1 MPLSRSAGGRALP
14 VACLLIACSTFAGAT
29 ASARSTSC
37 WSGLQTVPEYLGCLA
52 SIPLDA
58 STRDCTLEILDTQFR
73 SLYTYS
79 GLVRNSSDSDAEL
92 APGFN
97 FSVHKMALGPEVDD
111 AWAQLKVETSAG
123 LFAMRIAQLFT
134 KFQDAHTVVYIN
146 PLVRTAVLPPVKVEV
161 RLDGQTGSMKFIVV
175 EAATWVRG
183 EHLVGKTISTVNG
196 KAALEYF
203 LSVAELRAVDKSRG
217 SQLNRFLLGQHLIG
231 VPPPDAGAFNV
242 TFEDSSSADLK
253 WMVKMRDSACGLG
266 SSHRI
271 CSKWEISSGLCSTN
285 SVEILKQ
292 CFSYNP
298 DFGRLQA
305 MMAKFGHKAL
315 ACSKG
320 GALRDLAE
328 LSATLGMPQQ
338 LQEVEEEPET
348 IELLGDV
355 PEPYDEAQRGDSHV
369 HPDETAD
376 SAGGAS
382 MNLATSVSRSCEVL
396 RVQLE
401 TGTVATVLKLQSFG
415 HWRSILPCAIAAVDQ
430 AAEMSGGNLIID
442 VISNGGGDVAAGYA
456 LNEFL
461 YHNMQGSTYRNTWDS
476 CEWYDL
482 PRNEEL
488 DWLVALSQKAL
499 PEVGLE
505 NASDAR
511 QQISELA
518 TRMELGASALAEVV
532 GEWNGKVQNLQGAS
546 TCLRVLLQRFGSPE
560 FLAGGENAKVQFS
573 ALYRQCLAKA
583 KPFGGNAGF
592 DIMGY
597 RWSNKYPE
605 PLSEPNWDYYT
616 STVTKIR
623 GGEPRNFSSMT
634 FLGAA
639 CSAYMAVHPK
649 VYGATVL
656 SEDGQWPIIPQS
668 KLKHVTY
675 LSDGLCGST
684 CSVSS
689 SRPYLE
695 GMATFVTF
703 GGVRGEPMDITSFN
717 GGNVATYQTQAPSSS
732 RSLWKE
738 ALDTIADAEIFFPA
752 ETQREDSWHFLPLPL
767 NIYSVTFAQRAEYLR
782 VLGPKALPREWY
794 LVPASYHLDI
804 WTSQSLKSYEELSA
818 AGRQKLYELYVATAA
833 LPPKPFARTLV

>member
-1 MPLSRSAGGRALP
+1 M
-14 VACLLIACSTFAGAT
+14 
-29 ASARSTSC
+29 
-37 WSGLQTVPEYLGCLA
+37 
-52 SIPLDA
+52 
-58 STRDCTLEILDTQFR
+58 
-73 SLYTYS
+73 
-79 GLVRNSSDSDAEL
+79 
-92 APGFN
+92 
-97 FSVHKMALGPEVDD
+97 
-111 AWAQLKVETSAG
+111 
-123 LFAMRIAQLFT
+123 
-134 KFQDAHTVVYIN
+134 
-146 PLVRTAVLPPVKVEV
+146 
-161 RLDGQTGSMKFIVV
+161 
-175 EAATWVRG
+175 
-183 EHLVGKTISTVNG
+183 
-196 KAALEYF
+196 
-203 LSVAELRAVDKSRG
+203 
-217 SQLNRFLLGQHLIG
+217 
-231 VPPPDAGAFNV
+231 
-242 TFEDSSSADLK
+242 
-253 WMVKMRDSACGLG
+253 
-266 SSHRI
+266 
-271 CSKWEISSGLCSTN
+271 
-285 SVEILKQ
+285 
-292 CFSYNP
+292 
-298 DFGRLQA
+298 
-305 MMAKFGHKAL
+305 
-315 ACSKG
+315 
-320 GALRDLAE
+320 
-328 LSATLGMPQQ
+328 
-338 LQEVEEEPET
+338 
-348 IELLGDV
+348 
-355 PEPYDEAQRGDSHV
+355 
-369 HPDETAD
+369 D
-376 SAGGAS
+376 SAGAS
-382 MNLATSVSRSCEVL
+382 SINVAMRVSGSCHVFRVHLAN
-396 RVQLE
+396 
-401 TGTVATVLKLQSFG
+401 GTVATVLKLESF
-415 HWRSILPCAIAAVDQ
+415 HSWRDILPCAMAAVDQ
-430 AAEMSGGNLIID
+430 AADLSGGNLIID
-442 VISNGGGDVAAGYA
+442 VISNGGGSVWAGYA
-456 LNEFL
+456 LNEYL
-461 YHNMQGSTYRNTWDS
+461 YRNMQGSTYRNTWDS

-482 PRNEEL
+482 PQNQEL

-518 TRMELGASALAEVV
+518 TRMEVGAAALAEVV
-532 GEWNGKVQNLQGAS
+532 SEGNKKVQNLRGAS
-546 TCLRVLLQRFGSPE
+546 ACLHVLLDRFGSPE
-560 FLAGGENAKVQFS
+560 FLAEGQNAKMQFG

-656 SEDGQWPIIPQS
+656 SEDGQWPIMPQS

-833 LPPKPFARTLV
+833 LSPKPFARTLV